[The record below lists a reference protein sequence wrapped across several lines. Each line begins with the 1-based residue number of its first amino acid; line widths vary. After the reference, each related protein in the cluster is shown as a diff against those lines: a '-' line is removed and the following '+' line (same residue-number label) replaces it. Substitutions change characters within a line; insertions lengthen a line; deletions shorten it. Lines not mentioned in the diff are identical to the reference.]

1 MVVSMVDIAR
11 KRVRH
16 EHRCWCALARVLLV
30 VMAAVS
36 ASCELDIDKLAS
48 AGGAAMVVAAA

>member
-1 MVVSMVDIAR
+1 MVDIAR